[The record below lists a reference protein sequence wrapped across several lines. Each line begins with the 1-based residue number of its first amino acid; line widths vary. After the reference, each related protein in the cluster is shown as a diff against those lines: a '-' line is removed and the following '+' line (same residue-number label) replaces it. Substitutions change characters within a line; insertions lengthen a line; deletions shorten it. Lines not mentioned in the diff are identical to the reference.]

1 MLDIKHLQ
9 IVAGITI
16 ICYLIG
22 MGCKAY
28 NKIPNKWIPII
39 VGGFGGVL
47 GLNGLYIMPNYPVHN
62 GIDAVAVGIVS
73 GLASTG
79 IDQIKKQLTKD

>member
-1 MLDIKHLQ
+1 MLDIKYLQ

-39 VGGFGGVL
+39 VGGFGRVL
-47 GLNGLYIMPNYPVHN
+47 GRIGLYIMPNCPVHN
-62 GIDAVAVGIVS
+62 GIDAVAAG
-73 GLASTG
+73 TG
-79 IDQIKKQLTKD
+79 A